1 MDLMQ
6 FFQMMSTSNLPL
18 VAAFFIGLMM
28 AISPC
33 PMATN
38 ITAIAYIS
46 RRMGGVKK
54 TFITG
59 LAYTLGRAFI
69 YAGIASLA
77 VWVGISVQSV
87 AFPLQQYGGLFIGPF
102 LIFVGII
109 MLLSER
115 ITKTIGIPYFKT
127 FNERIAQKGLL
138 GAFALGAIFA
148 LAFCPFSA
156 VLFFGML
163 IPIVLAVGDGV
174 LIPIVFAFGTGIPVV
189 VVSLLLTK
197 GIRVAGSTTHR
208 LSVFEKWVKIILSA
222 IFIIVGVYY
231 TAMVFI
237 W

>member
-46 RRMGGVKK
+46 RRMGGAKK

-77 VWVGISVQSV
+77 VWVGVNIQSV
-87 AFPLQQYGGLFIGPF
+87 AFPLQHYGGLIIGPF
-102 LIFVGII
+102 LILVGIL
-109 MLLSER
+109 MLLSDR
-115 ITKTIGIPYFKT
+115 ITKSIELPYLKN
-127 FNERIAQKGLL
+127 FNERIAKKGLL

-156 VLFFGML
+156 VLFFGIL
-163 IPIVLAVGDGV
+163 LPIVMAVGDGV
-174 LIPIVFAFGTGIPVV
+174 LIPSVFAFGTGLPVV
-189 VVSLLLTK
+189 VVSLLLSK
-197 GIRVAGSTTHR
+197 GIRVAGTAANR
-208 LSVFEKWVKIILSA
+208 LGTVEKWVKLILSA
-222 IFIIVGVYY
+222 IFIVVGAYY
-231 TAMVFI
+231 TVMAFF